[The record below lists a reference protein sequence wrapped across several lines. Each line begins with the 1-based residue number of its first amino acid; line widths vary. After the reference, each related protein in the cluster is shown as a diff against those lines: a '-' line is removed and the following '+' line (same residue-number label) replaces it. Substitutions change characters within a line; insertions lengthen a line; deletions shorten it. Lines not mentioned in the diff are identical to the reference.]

1 MKKCA
6 SEEEIATLLCGQQYY
21 FMDVRLAQCLQQ
33 GLPLYMDVYDLA
45 GWCCIAEL
53 SKRSYPFYDSQKEKS
68 DGYDGA
74 IVCGSKKMDSLKT
87 MVKRLKKMLR
97 RKQQKSI

>member
-33 GLPLYMDVYDLA
+33 GLLLYMDVYDLA
-45 GWCCIAEL
+45 ELCCIAEL
-53 SKRSYPFYDSQKEKS
+53 SKRLYLFSDSQKEKS
-68 DGYDGA
+68 GGYDGS
-74 IVCGSKKMDSLKT
+74 IVCGSKKNHLKT
-87 MVKRLKKMLR
+87 MVKRLQKMLR
-97 RKQQKSI
+97 RKQQKNI